1 MSSADANAKKTI
13 LVLNSGSSSL
23 KFGVF
28 QRGAIDEEALF
39 SGSAEGIS
47 RREGSLS
54 LKSADGETVY
64 VQNHVLET
72 QQEALKT
79 IADMLEKHLDEPVS
93 AVGHRVVHGGP
104 TLREHQLV
112 TPEVLKQL
120 EAAQHF
126 APLHVPQALRLIKE
140 AQGIFHGCPHYA
152 CFDDAFHRTMPE
164 VASHLPLPQ
173 KYFEQGVMRYGF
185 HGLSYES
192 LVHRLGSAI
201 PARAVFAHL
210 GSGSSVC
217 AVREGKSID
226 TSMGLTPTG
235 GLPMATRS
243 GDLDPGVLL
252 YLMRVEKMDA
262 NALEEFLNHECGLK
276 GLSDGESDMQAL
288 LQREDAAAELAV
300 DAFATAVRKYVGA
313 YTALMGGV
321 DLLVFTG
328 GIGEHSEAIRA
339 KVCKGL
345 AFLGFGVGSA
355 KVLVLKA
362 EEELQIARHCRE
374 LMANA

>member
-1 MSSADANAKKTI
+1 MNGAKAELI

-28 QRGAIDEEALF
+28 RRGAEDEEALF
-39 SGSAEGIS
+39 EGEAEGIG
-47 RREGSLS
+47 RAEGGLS

-64 VQNHVLET
+64 EQQHVLES

-79 IADMLEKHLDEPVS
+79 IAGVLAKQLQEPIA

-104 TLREHQLV
+104 KLREHQLV
-112 TPEVLKQL
+112 TPEVLEQMQ
-120 EAAQHF
+120 AAKHF
-126 APLHVPQALRLIKE
+126 APLHVPQALKLIKE
-140 AQGIFHGCPHYA
+140 AQGIFKDCPHYA

-164 VASHLPLPQ
+164 VASHLPLPL

-192 LVHRLGSAI
+192 LVHKLGDAL
-201 PARAVFAHL
+201 PERAVFAHL

-226 TSMGLTPTG
+226 TSMGMTPTG

-252 YLMRVEKMDA
+252 YLMRAEKMDA
-262 NALEEFLNHECGLK
+262 DALEELLNHECGLK
-276 GLSDGESDMQAL
+276 GLSNGESDMQAL
-288 LQREDAAAELAV
+288 LKRGDAVAELAV
-300 DAFATAVRKYVGA
+300 DAFAIAVRKYVGA
-313 YTALMGGV
+313 YVALMGGV

-339 KVCKGL
+339 KVCEG
-345 AFLGFGVGSA
+345 LGFAGLGAGSER
-355 KVLVLKA
+355 VQVVKA

-374 LMANA
+374 LMAVA